1 MDEIS
6 CPRCKTTN
14 YRNPQLQL
22 MVNSCGHGLC
32 LNCVNLLFAKG
43 SGNCPSC
50 NVPLR
55 RINFRYQYFQD
66 ATVEKEVEI
75 RKKIMKDFCKKE
87 DDFPTLRAYN
97 DYLEEVEEIIQNLT
111 HEINVEATKRKIEQY
126 KKENSE
132 IINKSRGKKSKDEEE
147 LEDLI
152 EEEKELESLRR
163 NRSLLSETEELNRA
177 KAKQKEALVDELMFT
192 DRPAE
197 EIVAMHSNIAGKE
210 LASRQSKQEEEE
222 RIQVNKAKNR
232 FSTGVEFGRG
242 SSIFLPLPKEP
253 EGQLSELLKL
263 DEEPIDPKGPKCP
276 AFDELGPEG
285 YTLHVK
291 SADKAEVAGGFSSL
305 LPCHRALQEGFNS
318 LYYTSA
324 SASASSF

>member
-1 MDEIS
+1 
-6 CPRCKTTN
+6 
-14 YRNPQLQL
+14 

-32 LNCVNLLFAKG
+32 VNCVNLLFAKG
-43 SGNCPSC
+43 SGNCPTC

-75 RKKIMKDFCKKE
+75 RKRILKDFCKKE
-87 DDFPTLRAYN
+87 EDFATLRAYN

-111 HEINVEATKRKIEQY
+111 HEVNVEATKRKIEQY

-132 IINKSRGKKSKDEEE
+132 SISKTRGKKSKDEEE

-163 NRSLLSETEELNRA
+163 NRSLLAETEELSRA

-197 EIVAMHSNIAGKE
+197 EIVAMHSNLAGKE
-210 LASRQSKQEEEE
+210 LASRQSKKDEEE
-222 RIQVNKAKNR
+222 RQQVNKAKNR
-232 FSTGVEFGRG
+232 FSTGVEFSRG
-242 SSIFLPLPKEP
+242 SSIFLPLPKES
-253 EGQLSELLKL
+253 EGQVSQLLKL
-263 DEEPIDPKGPKCP
+263 DEEPSDPKGPKCP
-276 AFDELGPEG
+276 AFDELEPEG
-285 YTLHVK
+285 YTCHVR
-291 SADKAEVAGGFSSL
+291 SAEKEHIAGGFSSL
-305 LPCHRALQEGFNS
+305 LPCYRALQEGFNS
-318 LYYTSA
+318 LYYTA
-324 SASASSF
+324 ADVNAGAK